1 MDPDVHSTRA
11 TLTAKEE
18 VLPTKEKKTV
28 MSVGKKVKRRVIS
41 T

>member
-18 VLPTKEKKTV
+18 VLPTKEKKNSNV
-28 MSVGKKVKRRVIS
+28 CGEKSQV
-41 T
+41 

>member
-18 VLPTKEKKTV
+18 VLPTKKKNSNVCGEK
-28 MSVGKKVKRRVIS
+28 SQA
-41 T
+41 